1 MHTLEHHRLSQADAD
16 PAGHP
21 WRRWGPYLAERQWG
35 TVREDYSKHGDVWG
49 YVGYDDAPRVTYRWG
64 EDGIGGF
71 CDSRQRLCLAP
82 AFWNGQDDRV
92 KERLFGLTGPE
103 GNHGEDVK
111 ELYYYLDAV
120 PSHAYQRM
128 RYKYPQAAFPYA
140 ELRRQNRNRSK
151 AEPEFEITDTD
162 LFDQNR
168 YFDIDI
174 EWGKGDGPEDVLWR
188 ITAHNRGDKAAPLHV
203 LAQAWFRNTWAWGLP
218 GVGPKPHLETATGN
232 GTLDTLRIAHPDLGT
247 FRLYADG
254 QPKLLVCD
262 NETNPAYFPDRVSN
276 PDATYFKDGISQWV
290 MTGDE
295 SGLNPARAGTRAAF
309 CYPLMVPAGGSATLR
324 LRMMPGDGPAEQDP
338 FADFDA
344 QFSSRIQ
351 EADDFYG
358 SLYAEPTD
366 PERCQIQRQAWAG
379 LLWAKQYYRFDV
391 RQWLRGD
398 PASPAPPAERRKP
411 DHRNVGWEHLRCGD
425 VISMPDK
432 WEFPWFAAWDLAFH
446 TVPIAQ
452 IDPTFAKGQLLLLL
466 RERLM
471 HPSGQLPA
479 YEWQFGDVNPPVHAW
494 AAWRVYK
501 ITAKHPDGGDSATD
515 NVIGDTVFL
524 ESVFQKLL
532 VNFTWWVNRKDRE
545 GRNLFQ
551 GGFLGLDNI
560 GVFDRSAPLPGGG
573 YLEQADGTS
582 WMAMY
587 ALTMMRM
594 ALELTRT
601 NPVYEDMASKF
612 FEHFLYIAGAMENV
626 GGDVGSLWDTEDEFY
641 YDALLAPDGSHQL
654 LKVRSMVGLIPLFA
668 VEVLDPELFE
678 AAPHFAK
685 RLTWFLTNRPEL
697 AALVSR
703 WQVPGRGERQLL
715 SLLRGHRMKALLR
728 RMLDEAEF
736 LSDYGIRSLS
746 RVYEAN
752 PYRFR
757 LADEGGGPREATV
770 GYEPGESSLSMFGG
784 NSNWRGPV
792 WLPMNFLIIESLQR
806 FHHYYGDDF
815 LVEFPTGSGKLLSLR
830 DIADALAR
838 GLLRLFLPDKET
850 GLRPLYGSEAKRY
863 RDDPHFQNLLL
874 FPEYF
879 HGDNGRGCGASHQ
892 TGWTALIAKLIQ
904 MEADDRRA
912 RERG

>member
-1 MHTLEHHRLSQADAD
+1 MPTPEHHRLHLADAD
-16 PAGHP
+16 PAAHP

-35 TVREDYSKHGDVWG
+35 TVREDYSRHGDVWG
-49 YVGYDDAPRVTYRWG
+49 YARHDDAPRLAYRWG

-71 CDSRQRLCLAP
+71 CDDRQRLCLAP
-82 AFWNGQDDRV
+82 AFWNGQDSMV

-120 PSHAYQRM
+120 PTHAYQRM
-128 RYKYPQAAFPYA
+128 QYKYPQIAFPYD
-140 ELRRQNRNRSK
+140 ELRCENQRRSK
-151 AEPEFEITDTD
+151 AEPEFEITDTAAFAD
-162 LFDQNR
+162 NR
-168 YFDIDI
+168 YFDIEV
-174 EWGKGDGPEDVLWR
+174 EWAKGDGPEDILWR
-188 ITAHNRGDKAAPLHV
+188 ITAHNRGAEAAPLHV
-203 LAQAWFRNTWAWGLP
+203 LAQAWFRNTWAWGLA
-218 GVGPKPHLETATGN
+218 GVGAKPQLASATGT
-232 GTLDTLRIAHPDLGT
+232 GALDTLRIDHPDLGR
-247 FRLYADG
+247 FFLYADG

-262 NETNPAYFPDRVSN
+262 NETNPRRFPDRMTDLS
-276 PDATYFKDGISQWV
+276 AKFYKDGISNWV
-290 MTGDE
+290 LTGDAD
-295 SGLNPARAGTRAAF
+295 GLNPAREGTRAAF
-309 CYPLMVPAGGSATLR
+309 CYPLRVPAGGSCTLR
-324 LRMMPGDGPAEQDP
+324 LRMTPGEKPATTDP
-338 FADFDA
+338 FADFDHLF
-344 QFSSRIQ
+344 QLRQ
-351 EADDFYG
+351 READQFYQA
-358 SLYAEPTD
+358 LYAEPTD
-366 PERCQIQRQAWAG
+366 AERCLIQRQSWAG
-379 LLWAKQYYRFDV
+379 LLWSKQYYRFDI

-398 PASPAPPAERRKP
+398 PAAPEPPAERRRP
-411 DHRNVGWEHLRCGD
+411 DHRNVGWEHLRVGD

-446 TVPIAQ
+446 AVPIAQ
-452 IDPTFAKGQLLLLL
+452 IDPALAKSQLLLLL

-501 ITAKHPDGGDSATD
+501 ITSGQSHSRPDTALGPLGD
-515 NVIGDTVFL
+515 VLFL

-545 GRNLFQ
+545 GRGLFQ
-551 GGFLGLDNI
+551 GGFMGLDNI

-573 YLEQADGTS
+573 YLEQADATS

-594 ALELTRT
+594 ALELTRH
-601 NPVYEDMASKF
+601 NPVYEDLASKF

-626 GGDVGSLWDTEDEFY
+626 GGDLGSLWDPDDEFY
-641 YDALLAPDGSHQL
+641 YDALLAPDGRHDR

-668 VEVLDPELFE
+668 VEVLEPELMA
-678 AAPHFAK
+678 AAPAFAK

-697 AALVSR
+697 ATLVSR
-703 WQVPGRGERQLL
+703 WQVPGRGETQLL
-715 SLLRGHRMKALLR
+715 SLLRGHRMKALMR

-736 LSDYGIRSLS
+736 LSEYGIRSLS
-746 RVYEAN
+746 RVYADE
-752 PYRFR
+752 PYRF
-757 LADEGGGPREATV
+757 AVAGGDAATV
-770 GYEPGESSLSMFGG
+770 AYEPGESHSSMFGG

-806 FHHYYGDDF
+806 FHQYYGDEF
-815 LVEFPTGSGKLLSLR
+815 LVEFPTRSGKLCTLR
-830 DIADALAR
+830 DVADALAR
-838 GLLRLFLPDKET
+838 GLLRLFMPDATT
-850 GLRPLYGSEAKRY
+850 GLRPLHGDQAARY
-863 RDDPHFQNLLL
+863 AHDPHFQNLLL

-912 RERG
+912 RG

>member
-1 MHTLEHHRLSQADAD
+1 MLTPEHARLHHADTD
-16 PAGHP
+16 PVAHP

-35 TVREDYSKHGDVWG
+35 TVREDYSAYGDAWG
-49 YVGYDDAPRVTYRWG
+49 HVRHDDAPHVAYRWG

-71 CDSRQRLCLAP
+71 CDDRQRLCLAP
-82 AFWNGQDDRV
+82 AFWNGQDASV

-111 ELYYYLDAV
+111 ELYYYLDGV

-128 RYKYPQAAFPYA
+128 RYKYPQTAFPYD
-140 ELRRQNRNRSK
+140 ELRRENQARTK
-151 AEPEFEITDTD
+151 ADPEFEITDTAA
-162 LFDQNR
+162 FAGNR
-168 YFDIDI
+168 YFDIDV
-174 EWGKGDGPEDVLWR
+174 EWAKGDGPEDILWR
-188 ITAHNRGDKAAPLHV
+188 ITAHNRGPESAPLHV

-218 GVGPKPHLETATGN
+218 GVGPTPQLGSATGS
-232 GTLDTLRIAHPDLGT
+232 GALDTLRIQHPDLGLLH
-247 FRLYADG
+247 LYADG

-262 NETNPAYFPDRVSN
+262 NETNPRRFPGRMTNLS
-276 PDATYFKDGISQWV
+276 AKYYKDGISNWV
-290 MTGDE
+290 LTGDTA
-295 SGLNPARAGTRAAF
+295 GLNPAREGTRAAF
-309 CYPLMVPAGGSATLR
+309 CYPLRVPAGGSCSLR
-324 LRMMPGDGPAEQDP
+324 LRLTAGEVTTADP
-338 FADFDA
+338 FADFEA
-344 QFSSRIQ
+344 LFQQRQ
-351 EADDFYG
+351 HEADLFYQH
-358 SLYAEPTD
+358 LYAEPTD
-366 PERCQIQRQAWAG
+366 PERCLIQRQAWAG
-379 LLWAKQYYRFDV
+379 LLWSKQYYRFDV

-398 PASPAPPAERRKP
+398 PASPPPPAERRRP

-446 TVPIAQ
+446 AVPIAQ
-452 IDPTFAKGQLLLLL
+452 IDPALAKSQLLLLL

-501 ITAKHPDGGDSATD
+501 ITAKHPVGGETEADP
-515 NVIGDTVFL
+515 VGDLPFL

-551 GGFLGLDNI
+551 GGFMGLDNI

-573 YLEQADGTS
+573 FLEQADATS

-594 ALELTRT
+594 ALELTRY

-626 GGDVGSLWDTEDEFY
+626 GSDLGSLWDPDDEFY
-641 YDALLAPDGSHQL
+641 YDALLAPDGGHQR

-668 VEVLDPELFE
+668 VEVLDPELMVV
-678 AAPHFAK
+678 APHFAK

-703 WQVPGRGERQLL
+703 WQVPGRGETQLL

-736 LSDYGIRSLS
+736 LSGYGIRSLS
-746 RVYEAN
+746 RVYALE
-752 PYRFR
+752 PYRF
-757 LADEGGGPREATV
+757 APVGGEEATV
-770 GYEPGESSLSMFGG
+770 TYEPGESHSSMFGG
-784 NSNWRGPV
+784 NSNWRGPI
-792 WLPMNFLIIESLQR
+792 WLPVNFLIIESLQR

-815 LVEFPTGSGKLLSLR
+815 LVEFPTHSGKLLTLR

-850 GLRPLYGSEAKRY
+850 GLRPIYGNQAERY
-863 RDDPHFQNLLL
+863 RDDPHFQNLLI

-904 MEADDRRA
+904 MEADDRRS
-912 RERG
+912 RV

>member
-1 MHTLEHHRLSQADAD
+1 MPTAEHDRLRQADTD
-16 PAGHP
+16 PVTHP

-35 TVREDYSKHGDVWG
+35 TVREDYSAYGDAWG
-49 YVGYDDAPRVTYRWG
+49 YLRHDDAPHLTYRWG

-71 CDSRQRLCLAP
+71 CDDRQRLCLAP
-82 AFWNGQDDRV
+82 AFWNGQDSMV

-128 RYKYPQAAFPYA
+128 RYKYPQAAFPY
-140 ELRRQNRNRSK
+140 EKLRRENRDRSK
-151 AEPEFEITDTD
+151 EQAEFELTDTGI
-162 LFDQNR
+162 FDDNR

-174 EWGKGDGPEDVLWR
+174 EWAKGDGPEDILWH
-188 ITAHNRGDKAAPLHV
+188 ITVHNRGPEAAPLHV

-218 GVGPKPHLETATGN
+218 GVGPKPHLHSATGT
-232 GTLDTLRIAHPDLGT
+232 GGLDTLRIQHPDLGT
-247 FRLYADG
+247 MHLYADG

-262 NETNPAYFPDRVSN
+262 NETNPRRFPDRMTNLS
-276 PDATYFKDGISQWV
+276 AKYYKDGISNWV
-290 MTGDE
+290 LTGDTT
-295 SGLNPARAGTRAAF
+295 GLNPAREGTRAAF
-309 CYPLMVPAGGSATLR
+309 CYPLMVPAGRSCTLR
-324 LRMMPGDGPAEQDP
+324 LRLMAGETPPADP

-344 QFSSRIQ
+344 LLRARHH
-351 EADDFYG
+351 EADAFYQH
-358 SLYAEPTD
+358 LYAEPAD
-366 PERCQIQRQAWAG
+366 VERCLIQRQAWSG

-398 PASPAPPAERRKP
+398 PATPAPPAERRRP
-411 DHRNVGWEHLRCGD
+411 NHRNVGWEHLRVGD

-446 TVPIAQ
+446 CVPIAQ
-452 IDPTFAKGQLLLLL
+452 IDGALAKSQLLLLL

-479 YEWQFGDVNPPVHAW
+479 YEWQLGDVNPPVHAW

-501 ITAKHPDGGDSATD
+501 ITAKHPAPGATD
-515 NVIGDTVFL
+515 THPVGDFAFL

-551 GGFLGLDNI
+551 GGFMGLDNI

-573 YLEQADGTS
+573 HLEQADATS

-594 ALELTRT
+594 ALELTRH
-601 NPVYEDMASKF
+601 NPVYEDLASKF
-612 FEHFLYIAGAMENV
+612 FEHFLYIAGAMESVDENM
-626 GGDVGSLWDTEDEFY
+626 GSLWDPDDQFY
-641 YDALLAPDGSHQL
+641 YDALLAPDGSHQR

-668 VEVLDPELFE
+668 VEVLEPELMTI
-678 AAPHFAK
+678 APAFAK
-685 RLTWFLTNRPEL
+685 RMAWFLTNRPEL
-697 AALVSR
+697 ALLVSR
-703 WQVPGRGERQLL
+703 WQVPGRGETKLL
-715 SLLRGHRMKALLR
+715 SLLRGHRMKMLLR

-736 LSDYGIRSLS
+736 LSAYGIRSLS
-746 RVYEAN
+746 RVYAEA
-752 PYRFR
+752 PYRFG
-757 LADEGGGPREATV
+757 LPDGGAATV
-770 GYEPGESSLSMFGG
+770 AYEPGESHSSMFGG
-784 NSNWRGPV
+784 NSNWRGPIWMPV
-792 WLPMNFLIIESLQR
+792 NFLLIESLQR

-815 LVEFPTGSGKLLSLR
+815 VVEFPTNSGKLVTLNTV
-830 DIADALAR
+830 ADALAR

-850 GLRPLYGSEAKRY
+850 GLRPIYGPDGPRY

-904 MEADDRRA
+904 MEADDRRGRA
-912 RERG
+912 